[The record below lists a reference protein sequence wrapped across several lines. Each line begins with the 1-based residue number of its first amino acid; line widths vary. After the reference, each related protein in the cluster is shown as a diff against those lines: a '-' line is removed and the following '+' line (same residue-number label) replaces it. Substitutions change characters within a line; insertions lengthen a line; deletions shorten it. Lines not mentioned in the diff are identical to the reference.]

1 MNFDFDKLLLLC
13 VAWSAA
19 EKFHH
24 QAGMEVYSAAANE
37 ELTGLILQEVKRI
50 YLKIPEDY
58 DWENV
63 IDSR

>member
-19 EKFHH
+19 EKFHYNT
-24 QAGMEVYSAAANE
+24 GMEVHSAAANE
-37 ELTGLILQEVKRI
+37 ELTNLILQEIKRI

-58 DWENV
+58 DWENL
-63 IDSR
+63 IDT